1 MPPPGDPR
9 GATPAPGQPAGEAAP
24 AGPKVTIEVKEIKV
38 PAPRFTGKGRYD
50 ITMDVSVTP
59 AQDEGVWKISALDEK
74 GKVVGSEERQLLL
87 LREKPQTIVV
97 NDLYCMTKPVAMKME
112 IALDKNG
119 QPKVATAAGGGTGNQ
134 PGGAGQGG
142 GGGSAPPSGSANPP
156 PPGGGGA
163 GDGRGGGGG
172 GGAAPPPPP
181 GDSGG
186 GGGGGDEGGE

>member
-1 MPPPGDPR
+1 
-9 GATPAPGQPAGEAAP
+9 
-24 AGPKVTIEVKEIKV
+24 
-38 PAPRFTGKGRYD
+38 
-50 ITMDVSVTP
+50 MDVSVTP

-142 GGGSAPPSGSANPP
+142 GGSAPPSGSANPP

-172 GGAAPPPPP
+172 GAALPRREIAAAAAAMRAANNPLPSRVVRLVAIEITRPAELP
-181 GDSGG
+181 AFAYSRKTHA
-186 GGGGGDEGGE
+186 